1 MKDVAVQL
9 AVLSV
14 RDGGLEALLVRL
26 PGSVWALPGAPVG
39 AGATLEAAA
48 LGALDDQTGVRGA
61 ALEQLYT
68 FDRRGGDGVCVAYLG
83 LVAAERHPLR
93 PGPEVVEVRWFPVRD
108 LPALGAED
116 AQVLDYGRG
125 RLRAKA
131 AYAPIAL
138 QLLPEAFTLGELQ
151 SVYEAVLERRLD
163 TRNFRRDVL
172 AAGVVE
178 PVGRVRADGPG
189 RPARLYRSGGG
200 DFQVLA
206 RERRI
211 ARAIA
216 GAPSGGEATGGRDA

>member
-1 MKDVAVQL
+1 MKTVRVEL
-9 AVLSV
+9 VVVSV
-14 RDGGLEALLVRL
+14 RERSTRALLVRL
-26 PGSVWALPGAPVG
+26 PGSVWALPGRDVPP
-39 AGATLEAAA
+39 GATLEEAAR
-48 LGALDDQTGVRGA
+48 GALAEQTGVRGV

-68 FDRRGGDGVCVAYLG
+68 FDRAGGEAVSVAHLG
-83 LVAAERHPLR
+83 LIDAGRHPLA
-93 PGPEVVEVRWFPVRD
+93 PGPSVVEVRWFATDD
-108 LPALGAED
+108 LPGLDADAAE
-116 AQVLDYGRG
+116 VLAYGVA

-138 QLLPEAFTLGELQ
+138 QLLPETFTLGQLQ
-151 SVYEAVLERRLD
+151 TAYEAVLGHDLD

-178 PVGRVRADGPG
+178 PVGRARSEGPG
-189 RPARLYRSGGG
+189 RPAGLYRSAAG

-216 GAPSGGEATGGRDA
+216 GPAAPPA

>member
-1 MKDVAVQL
+1 MKRVVVQL
-9 AVLSV
+9 AVLSA
-14 RDGGLEALLVRL
+14 RERRLEALLVRL
-26 PGSVWALPGAPVG
+26 PGSVWTLPGVPVG
-39 AGATLEAAA
+39 PGRTLEEAARAA
-48 LGALDDQTGVRGA
+48 LDEQTGVRGV

-68 FDRRGGDGVCVAYLG
+68 FDRGGGEGVCVAYTALT
-83 LVAAERHPLR
+83 AAARHPLR
-93 PGPEVVEVRWFPVRD
+93 PGPEVVEVRWFAVGD
-108 LPALGAED
+108 LPALGEDD
-116 AQVLDYGRG
+116 AQVLEYARR

-151 SVYEAVLERRLD
+151 TAYEAVLGHELD

-178 PVGRVRADGPG
+178 PLERVRADGPG
-189 RPARLYRSGGG
+189 RPARLYRSTGG

-216 GAPSGGEATGGRDA
+216 SAPSPSGDDA